1 MPKVLVTDD
10 QILVRSGLAALLR
23 AAPDIEVVAEAES
36 GEEAVRLSAEL
47 RPDVVL
53 MDIRMPGMG
62 GIAATRALVGQTPV
76 PNPRVIM
83 LTTFDLDVYV
93 YEALRAGASGY
104 LLKNT
109 PPQRLLAAIHTV
121 HAGDVL
127 LSPAALTELMK
138 ACGAGP
144 GRGGR
149 PRPGLDAL
157 TPREIEILTL
167 VGRGLSNTDIAGRL
181 VLSPATIKTHVH
193 RCMSKLALTSR
204 AQAVVFAYE
213 AGLVTA

>member
-23 AAPDIEVVAEAES
+23 AAPDIEVVGEAAS
-36 GEEAVRLSAEL
+36 GEEAVRLAAEL

-53 MDIRMPGMG
+53 MDVRMPGMG
-62 GIAATRALVGQTPV
+62 GIAATRAIVEQPLGP
-76 PNPRVIM
+76 PPKVIM

-93 YEALRAGASGY
+93 YEALRAGAGGY

-121 HAGDVL
+121 HAGDTL
-127 LSPAALTELMK
+127 LSPAALTELLK
-138 ACGAGP
+138 ACGSGP
-144 GRGGR
+144 AAVR
-149 PRPGLDAL
+149 PRPELAAL
-157 TPREIEILTL
+157 TAREVEILTL
-167 VGRGLSNTDIAGRL
+167 VGSGLSNHDIAARL

-193 RCMSKLALTSR
+193 RCMTKLALTSR

-213 AGLVTA
+213 AGLITA